1 MASVFTW
8 QRFRGLTPEI
18 HLVLAG
24 TFGVRMAYFMVWPFL
39 AVILYRKFHL
49 SATSIGMMLTCAS
62 LLGAAAGLLSGYH
75 SDRVGRRKVI
85 LAGCALGAIAFFG
98 LGLAEHPAVYL
109 LAIAG
114 VAVGNALL
122 ESTSKALLGDKIADG
137 KDREL
142 AFYVRYFMIN
152 AGVAVGALIGVW
164 LGLSGKQWAFSVTA
178 CVYVCYWLLL
188 AAKLRDGAPRAA
200 KAGRARPGFASACGQ
215 VFRDRLFLLLLLSN
229 VAMAFVYANF
239 DSSLVQ
245 YLTRSRAPQ
254 LMTMISTLVAV
265 NAATVIFG
273 QFPILRMME
282 PLRPRQRIVI
292 GVVLMGV
299 SQLLFAAAP
308 VSSLAGF
315 ILATFIL
322 SVGELIAF
330 PTFSVEVDRNTPAHL
345 RGTYFGASNL
355 YSLGTALAPV
365 IGGLCLDHFGGGTLY
380 LGLAVMCALVAL
392 FNRAASVEPALS
404 PARQTQE

>member
-24 TFGVRMAYFMVWPFL
+24 TFLVRMAYFMVWPFL

-98 LGLAEHPAVYL
+98 LALAEHPAVYL

-114 VAVGNALL
+114 VAIGNALL
-122 ESTSKALLGDKIADG
+122 ESTSKALLGDKIADAR
-137 KDREL
+137 DREL

-178 CVYVCYWLLL
+178 CVYVGYWLLL
-188 AAKLRDGAPRAA
+188 VAKLRDSAPRAPQ
-200 KAGRARPGFASACGQ
+200 AGRARPGFAAACGQ
-215 VFRDRLFLLLLLSN
+215 VFRDRVFLLLLLSN

-254 LMTMISTLVAV
+254 LMAMISTLVAV
-265 NAATVIFG
+265 NAVTVIFG

-292 GVVLMGV
+292 GVALMGA

-308 VSSLAGF
+308 VSSLAAF

-330 PTFSVEVDRNTPAHL
+330 PTFSVEVDRNTPDHL

-365 IGGLCLDHFGGGTLY
+365 LGGLCLDHFGGGALY
-380 LGLAVMCALVAL
+380 LGLAAVCALVAL
-392 FNRAASVEPALS
+392 FNRAASAEPALS
-404 PARQTQE
+404 PARQAQE